1 MIAAM
6 VQTIK
11 VYALFAGVGAGFAS
25 RRPVRAAGG
34 AGRSE

>member
-6 VQTIK
+6 VQTMK
-11 VYALFAGVGAGFAS
+11 VYALFAGVGAGFA
-25 RRPVRAAGG
+25 RRWPARAAGG